1 MRPFFVGEMN
11 DEHAEKSAPA
21 LSDLAF
27 EKQVQLAVMPNPFS
41 QSFRIQFTLPQS
53 SDVMVNLYDGNGK
66 LVKKL
71 SNRNLV
77 KGRQILVIDGTDL
90 VNGMYYC
97 EIMINRERIV
107 RKMVLQK

>member
-1 MRPFFVGEMN
+1 
-11 DEHAEKSAPA
+11 
-21 LSDLAF
+21 
-27 EKQVQLAVMPNPFS
+27 
-41 QSFRIQFTLPQS
+41 
-53 SDVMVNLYDGNGK
+53 LYDGNGK